1 MTSIQELMAS
11 AESGATITL
20 SEELFGSTDTPI
32 VESVAA
38 PKGKTLTIDLAGHT
52 WQGVEGKATL
62 TVSGANITLR
72 NGTMYQQAQKTIQ
85 VGEADASEDSFVTLE
100 STLKVRN
107 KDYCA
112 IFIAK
117 RASLVTSADIIAE
130 GDEAVG
136 IQGNGLAPYF
146 SNHVSVEG
154 GSIAAS
160 DPNGK
165 SLGIYWPQGDST
177 LVVKGGVISGD
188 TGIEIRA
195 GKLTVNGGT
204 IRGTGK
210 FSVTP
215 NGNGSTTTGAGVAVA
230 QHTTRLRTEAR
241 IAGGTIEGE
250 VALCEAN
257 PQNNPSTATSKIF
270 LRITGGTF
278 KGADG
283 GSAVVSADCKGFI
296 TGGSFTHIDNA
307 LVDPSAK
314 FVNEG
319 GVVVIKPATMSGTPM
334 FIADVIADGALTSTS
349 QGRAMGVVNE
359 LPSGDDAI
367 EGTVVL
373 LSTDERYY
381 RYNGEAWE
389 EFIPAIS
396 TGTIDDS
403 ERPVQSGAVKDALD
417 AIGIRLDDVYTK
429 AEADRLLAAK
439 QAAVTGAAST
449 IVSANLPAGRVLVSD
464 ANGKVM
470 QSEVTVNQLATLE
483 GLESTVPLQ
492 TQIDGLKGDLD
503 SKLSKTVYDTDKK
516 AADASIAAVD
526 KKADANAKAL
536 EGKQDKLVAGDNIT
550 IVGTTVS
557 AVIPDAAKPESALS
571 DTSENAVQNKVI
583 KKAIDAVDAKFTSYY
598 TKSEATDILKGY
610 LPVGGTAAKA
620 VADEDGNSI
629 KSKYALKSELTSAT
643 RLMGTCTSA
652 ELDAK
657 EKVSGHIWYLKDSRE
672 YNGETY
678 VAGTAWICIPDD
690 KGALTW
696 MPMGAGTEID
706 LSGYQPKDLVL
717 SNVSPVW
724 TNDSGIED
732 FPYKGTI
739 AQTGITA
746 ADVATVVF
754 ATADAASG
762 VYAPTCDTDTEK
774 VIVYAKT
781 GDAVVIPTVTIRKG

>member
-1 MTSIQELMAS
+1 MTSIQELVLS
-11 AESGATITL
+11 AESGATIVL

-32 VESVAA
+32 VESLTV
-38 PKGKTLTIDLAGHT
+38 PRGKTLTIDLAGHT
-52 WQGVEGKATL
+52 WQGAPGFVTL
-62 TVSGANITLR
+62 FVSGANVTLR
-72 NGTMYQQAQKTIQ
+72 NGTLYQQSQITLQI
-85 VGEADASEDSFVTLE
+85 GEPDASFDSFVTLE

-107 KDYCA
+107 KDSCA
-112 IFIAK
+112 ILLAK
-117 RASLVTSADIIAE
+117 RASLVTSADIIA
-130 GDEAVG
+130 DSAFC
-136 IQGNGLAPYF
+136 ISGNGTAPYF
-146 SNHVSVEG
+146 GSHASIEGGTISVEPSTWDG
-154 GSIAAS
+154 PA
-160 DPNGK
+160 
-165 SLGIYWPQGDST
+165 IYWPQGDSS
-177 LVVKGGVISGD
+177 LVVKKGTISGP

-215 NGNGSTTTGAGVAVA
+215 NGNGSTTIGAGVAVA

-678 VAGTAWICIPDD
+678 VAGTAWICMPDD